1 MSGAWGMAAI
11 GALVIG
17 GGYALTKKN
26 PYSAKD
32 VGGAV
37 GINSPLSPRSPPVM
51 PDLTQQTQLQTLQE
65 SKDAALRYGR
75 AATILTGGGAGGSPG
90 SDKLGP

>member
-1 MSGAWGMAAI
+1 MGYAAI

-17 GGYALTKKN
+17 GGMAATGKN

-32 VGGAV
+32 VKGTI
-37 GINSPLSPRSPPVM
+37 GINSPLAPGAPPVM
-51 PDLTQQTQLQTLQE
+51 PDQSTLTREQTLQE

-75 AATILTGGGAGGSPG
+75 AATVLTNPGGAPTG
-90 SDKLGP
+90 DRLGP